1 MINRIMKDSGNKA
14 YVKDLE
20 RLDHSLE
27 SNLVTVKND
36 VNYAGDNDAEHTL
49 DVYYLDNDKM
59 KPVLVDV
66 HGGGFISH
74 DKKID
79 SVFANVMA
87 QKGFVVFTINYRLAY
102 PEHNVFDQ
110 IEDID
115 KATRWIVNNALAF
128 KADTS
133 KMFIA
138 GHSSGGVNAIAEVLL
153 SLSENMR
160 SDYGFNSRNYFYNGL
175 ILDCGL
181 MQFYKSSVAY
191 NGMRNM
197 VFTKGYKDDK
207 RYCHLMFD
215 KNDEIMKLPSTVII
229 TNKSDE
235 LKAMSYDF
243 KKLLE
248 RNNVKNV
255 LFDTGSDGHMGVI
268 FKPLSNDSTL
278 IDDIVSFFN
287 DGIHIVPYND
297 SFKQQVFDFTDKCF
311 EELGK
316 KFEPD
321 GRHDF
326 YNSIGDNFVVF
337 YCLFDQDKLIGTV
350 ALKKIDENTVELKAM
365 YLDRSYRG
373 KGLGHHLMNKIVDE
387 AKRLGYKSIVLD
399 SMSQY
404 KDALRLYERTGFK
417 NTERYNNNLFADVF
431 MKLDL

>member
-1 MINRIMKDSGNKA
+1 MKDSGNKA

-59 KPVLVDV
+59 KPILVDV

-160 SDYGFNSRNYFYNGL
+160 SDYRFNSRNYFYNGL

-181 MQFYKSSVAY
+181 MQFYKQ
-191 NGMRNM
+191 
-197 VFTKGYKDDK
+197 
-207 RYCHLMFD
+207 CC
-215 KNDEIMKLPSTVII
+215 I
-229 TNKSDE
+229 
-235 LKAMSYDF
+235 
-243 KKLLE
+243 
-248 RNNVKNV
+248 
-255 LFDTGSDGHMGVI
+255 
-268 FKPLSNDSTL
+268 
-278 IDDIVSFFN
+278 
-287 DGIHIVPYND
+287 
-297 SFKQQVFDFTDKCF
+297 
-311 EELGK
+311 
-316 KFEPD
+316 
-321 GRHDF
+321 
-326 YNSIGDNFVVF
+326 
-337 YCLFDQDKLIGTV
+337 
-350 ALKKIDENTVELKAM
+350 
-365 YLDRSYRG
+365 
-373 KGLGHHLMNKIVDE
+373 
-387 AKRLGYKSIVLD
+387 
-399 SMSQY
+399 
-404 KDALRLYERTGFK
+404 
-417 NTERYNNNLFADVF
+417 
-431 MKLDL
+431 

>member
-1 MINRIMKDSGNKA
+1 MKDSGNKA

-268 FKPLSNDSTL
+268 FNPLSNDSTL

-321 GRHDF
+321 GRHEF
-326 YNSIGDNFVVF
+326 YNHIDTHFERFWCLTDN
-337 YCLFDQDKLIGTV
+337 GTV
-350 ALKKIDENTVELKAM
+350 LGSVAIRRFSEDTAELKAL
-365 YLDRSYRG
+365 YLSEHLRSQ
-373 KGLGHHLMNKIVDE
+373 
-387 AKRLGYKSIVLD
+387 GYGRKLFDTAISYAREQRYARVVLD
-399 SMSQY
+399 SMKSY
-404 KDALRLYERTGFK
+404 VSARRLYDSYGFREIESYNG
-417 NTERYNNNLFADVF
+417 NTFAEVF
-431 MKLDL
+431 MELVF